1 MKLLHISD
9 LHFGKALHECPLVE
23 EDQPYWKEKFME
35 LVSDIKPDAVLIAG
49 DVYDRS
55 TPSNEAVKLLDEFL
69 TELSE
74 KNITVLMVSGNHDSG
89 QRLSFGSEIFEKQ
102 NVHICGVLRKK
113 LKSVTINDEYGPVTF
128 WLMPYVFPA
137 LIASVLET
145 EKMSDYDTAV
155 RELLK
160 NQDIDF
166 SQRNVLIAHQNV
178 VSEGREAQRGGSE
191 TMIGGVGA
199 VDYTAFDGFTY
210 VALGHIH
217 AAQYVG
223 RKEVRYAGSPL
234 CYHFSETGQSKKGPL
249 LVEIGDKGDE
259 VKIST
264 CLIEVLHPLREIA
277 GKFDHI
283 LESELKSQKRNEY
296 IRVVLTDNILKTG
309 AAEKLRAVFDSHGS
323 KMLEIV
329 NQPHFLERTYE
340 VKENHGVKKNAGEL
354 FRDFYFEM
362 NGEKTFDDKE
372 NAIVEY
378 LTNEV
383 SEHIGEEKCGEPD
396 DKAVDKFLEF
406 IFDGEE
412 F

>member
-9 LHFGKALHECPLVE
+9 LHFGKTLHECPLVE
-23 EDQPYWKEKFME
+23 EDQPHWKEKFLE
-35 LVSDIKPDAVLIAG
+35 LVDEIKPDAVLIAG

-69 TELSE
+69 TELSA
-74 KNITVLMVSGNHDSG
+74 KDIAVLMVSGNHDSG
-89 QRLSFGSEIFEKQ
+89 QKLSFGSEIFEKQ
-102 NVHICGVLRKK
+102 NVYISGVLRKN

-137 LIASVLET
+137 LIASVLEK

-155 RELLK
+155 RELLSAQ
-160 NQDIDF
+160 NIDF

-199 VDYTAFDGFTY
+199 IDYKAFDGFTY

-234 CYHFSETGQSKKGPL
+234 CYHFSETRQSKKGPL
-249 LVEIGDKGDE
+249 LVEIGDKNDE

-264 CLIEVLHPLREIA
+264 CLIEPIHQLREIV
-277 GKFDHI
+277 GKFDDVI
-283 LESELKSQKRNEY
+283 NSELKSEKRNEY
-296 IRVVLTDNILKTG
+296 IRVVLTDSNLKTDS
-309 AAEKLRAVFDSHGS
+309 AEKLRAVFESHGS

-329 NQPHFLERTYE
+329 NEPDFSEKTYTQR
-340 VKENHGVKKNAGEL
+340 ENHGVKKNVGEL
-354 FRDFYFEM
+354 FRDFFFERS
-362 NGEKTFDDKE
+362 GEKTLDNKE

-383 SEHIGEEKCGEPD
+383 SEHIGEEKCGDPD
-396 DKAVDKFLEF
+396 EKDVDKFLEF

-412 F
+412 Y